1 LGAQNAGVGFCVVDG
16 MEDENLAVAAAAA
29 RVPPAVTDVPLSRP
43 VMVHVGEPDRAQWL
57 VLHVKSRQEK
67 ALAKDLA
74 TLDTS
79 HYLPLVRQVRY
90 YGKRKFQVS
99 EPLFPGYLFLNGT
112 IGQAYEAANRTDR
125 VVGVLRVANQA
136 LLEWELNNI
145 RAALAAGVGLLPH
158 PTLKKGTRV
167 EVRSG
172 PLRGLQGLVE
182 EHLKSDRLVLQ
193 VAMLGRA
200 TSLEIEPSLLEP
212 IND

>member
-1 LGAQNAGVGFCVVDG
+1 
-16 MEDENLAVAAAAA
+16 MEDENPAVTAAAA
-29 RVPPAVTDVPLSRP
+29 RVPPAVTGDIPSRP
-43 VMVHVGEPDRAQWL
+43 VSIHVGGLDRVQWV

-79 HYLPLVRQVRY
+79 HYLPLVGQVRY

-99 EPLFPGYLFLNGT
+99 EPLFPGYLFLSGT

-125 VVGVLRVANQA
+125 VVGVLRVADQA
-136 LLEWELNNI
+136 QLEWELKNI

-167 EVRSG
+167 EVTSG
-172 PLRGLQGLVE
+172 P
-182 EHLKSDRLVLQ
+182 
-193 VAMLGRA
+193 
-200 TSLEIEPSLLEP
+200 
-212 IND
+212 